1 MYELFIE
8 LMKKSWKQ
16 IVVMTELPGK
26 YIKTQ
31 KTLLIKMMN
40 IMIQALYFNMKEYT
54 TEMQYYS

>member
-1 MYELFIE
+1 MCELFIE

-26 YIKTQ
+26 YIKNQ

-40 IMIQALYFNMKEYT
+40 IMIQALYFNMKENT

>member
-40 IMIQALYFNMKEYT
+40 IMIQALYFNMKENT